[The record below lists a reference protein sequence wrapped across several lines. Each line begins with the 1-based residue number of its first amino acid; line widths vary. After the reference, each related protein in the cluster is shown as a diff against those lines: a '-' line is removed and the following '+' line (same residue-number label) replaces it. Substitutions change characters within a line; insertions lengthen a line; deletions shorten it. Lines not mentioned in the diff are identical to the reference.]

1 MGSVGEGLSTGEK
14 STSTKGEVG
23 PLLSLL
29 RKKVCSVEL
38 SLPSKLKFIFSLSM
52 NILPITIIN
61 ILKFGLNTSTK
72 SLNFHDLLGLLL
84 SFYQLLFVIFLY
96 PFNELY

>member
-1 MGSVGEGLSTGEK
+1 MKAGVKKQASRLNIGWEWVGFWGWSYVGEGLSTGEK

-38 SLPSKLKFIFSLSM
+38 SLPSKLKFIFSLSI
-52 NILPITIIN
+52 NKLPITKIN
-61 ILKFGLNTSTK
+61 ILKFGPMSSTA
-72 SLNFHDLLGLLL
+72 SLKV
-84 SFYQLLFVIFLY
+84 YK
-96 PFNELY
+96 